1 MKEFTLWYTVLFL
14 VRTQLNIQMFPDQ
27 HYDHVIM
34 CRETTTQI
42 IEYDAPKVFVIID
55 QQLVDNVSFDGA
67 YVFLQGSYES
77 GEPFTAQLNEMFNL
91 IHRSTL
97 KSGIN
102 FFDSEY
108 MKSYMWTANKRSEYE
123 SGLCSNDQYSSSS
136 GNKAWNKFR
145 NQQND

>member
-1 MKEFTLWYTVLFL
+1 
-14 VRTQLNIQMFPDQ
+14 MFPDQ
-27 HYDHVIM
+27 HYDHVMM

-77 GEPFTAQLNEMFNL
+77 GEPCTAQLNEMFNL

-97 KSGIN
+97 K
-102 FFDSEY
+102 
-108 MKSYMWTANKRSEYE
+108 RH
-123 SGLCSNDQYSSSS
+123 
-136 GNKAWNKFR
+136 
-145 NQQND
+145 

>member
-77 GEPFTAQLNEMFNL
+77 GEHCTAQLNEMLFIVL
-91 IHRSTL
+91 LL
-97 KSGIN
+97 KVALTV
-102 FFDSEY
+102 FDCEY
-108 MKSYMWTANKRSEYE
+108 MKSYIWTANKRSEYE